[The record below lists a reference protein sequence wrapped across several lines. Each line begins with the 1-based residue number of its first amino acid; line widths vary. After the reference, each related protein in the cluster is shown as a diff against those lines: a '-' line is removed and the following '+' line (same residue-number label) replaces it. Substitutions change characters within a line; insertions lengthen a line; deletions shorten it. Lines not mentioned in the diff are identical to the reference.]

1 MKLTPQNLE
10 KWGYRMVKI
19 SYRFRDTDVAQS

>member
-1 MKLTPQNLE
+1 MKLTPQKLE

-19 SYRFRDTDVAQS
+19 S